1 MASLRISPRKHAS
14 TEKRL
19 LKEAATTSS
28 RTTRQKNKNM
38 AMLLNAAI
46 ATEKYEKFELVT
58 KTMEDQFVEDQSPH
72 FEDQSLPFVEDQALP
87 FVEDQALPFVA
98 HVEDQSLPFVE
109 DTVEDQMEPVMSE
122 EDAQHI
128 RDLEFLLS
136 LYDQR
141 NGYPSISDIY
151 YADQSDVVHREGRIL
166 YELISAAT
174 VKACTQNK

>member
-72 FEDQSLPFVEDQALP
+72 FEDQSLP